1 MTCKPY
7 VSHELCNY
15 VATYVPLFN
24 VCYIE
29 EISEIQIA
37 DIQMPPK
44 MKKKGRPKGNGLT
57 VVGLPKKANGGK
69 PTPFIKKSEWEK
81 NKCK

>member
-7 VSHELCNY
+7 VSYELCNY

-44 MKKKGRPKGNGLT
+44 MKKKGRPK
-57 VVGLPKKANGGK
+57 
-69 PTPFIKKSEWEK
+69 
-81 NKCK
+81 

>member
-1 MTCKPY
+1 ML
-7 VSHELCNY
+7 LCF
-15 VATYVPLFN
+15 LFN

-29 EISEIQIA
+29 EISNNTEIQIA

-44 MKKKGRPKGNGLT
+44 MKKRGRLKGNGLT
-57 VVGLPKKANGGK
+57 VIGLPKKVNSGK

-81 NKCK
+81 SKCK